1 MLLGTGKSWPIAD
14 QRAPCND
21 PGNDCGTHFGSGSF
35 SFPKWWIEVRLFKV
49 HIIIN
54 FFSLQDDL
62 IVDDD
67 DLLNDDDDDLLD
79 D

>member
-1 MLLGTGKSWPIAD
+1 MIPETIAGHIS
-14 QRAPCND
+14 ALVP
-21 PGNDCGTHFGSGSF
+21 F